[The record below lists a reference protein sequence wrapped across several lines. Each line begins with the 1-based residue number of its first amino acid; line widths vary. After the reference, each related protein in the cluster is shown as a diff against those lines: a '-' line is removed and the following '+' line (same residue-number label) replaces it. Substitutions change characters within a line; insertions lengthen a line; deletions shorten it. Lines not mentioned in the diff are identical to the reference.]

1 MLMTGSVDRWR
12 LDLYVNM
19 PVNLIN
25 IIKLIAVQEHMLYS
39 PLPEKIDYM
48 SIDTDKIYNIEE
60 SAADFG
66 RCLGLAR
73 TLDAELAHDGT
84 ALLRFRPRETEITV
98 PWCDDG
104 FSTEQLL

>member
-48 SIDTDKIYNIEE
+48 SIDIEGIYNI
-60 SAADFG
+60 
-66 RCLGLAR
+66 
-73 TLDAELAHDGT
+73 H
-84 ALLRFRPRETEITV
+84 I
-98 PWCDDG
+98 
-104 FSTEQLL
+104 

>member
-1 MLMTGSVDRWR
+1 MLMTGSMDRWR

-19 PVNLIN
+19 IN

-39 PLPEKIDYM
+39 PLPEKIDYI
-48 SIDTDKIYNIEE
+48 SIDKDRIYNKEE

-66 RCLGLAR
+66 RCLGLVR

-84 ALLRFRPRETEITV
+84 ALLCLRPRETEITV